1 MKTCPECGG
10 RVYSRGCV
18 NCDEDAYI
26 TEQEALN
33 SAGNFTEMKQMIR
46 MAQNLAQNTATRP
59 QAGQRPHPTPA
70 RQG

>member
-26 TEQEALN
+26 TEQEALTDRYN
-33 SAGNFTEMKQMIR
+33 SERPRYHEVIRHADGTQFVPTEDGYIQIDP
-46 MAQNLAQNTATRP
+46 L
-59 QAGQRPHPTPA
+59 
-70 RQG
+70 

>member
-26 TEQEALN
+26 TEQEALTDRYN
-33 SAGNFTEMKQMIR
+33 SEGNYIF
-46 MAQNLAQNTATRP
+46 NSLAEK
-59 QAGQRPHPTPA
+59 
-70 RQG
+70 